1 MQTPTQKRIS
11 INNQLIEFRENMP
24 KEFGCIVFT
33 PDVDSYI
40 KKDFDN
46 NIIEILSLLKRHIK
60 FDYGILKSLYKED
73 YQQNEY
79 TRQHK
84 NGDRIQSIYKLK
96 DNSVIWIMTSGY
108 GNHQQNIIHDCFDY
122 CYTTVLFPNEY

>member
-108 GNHQQNIIHDCFDY
+108 GNHQQNIINDCFDY